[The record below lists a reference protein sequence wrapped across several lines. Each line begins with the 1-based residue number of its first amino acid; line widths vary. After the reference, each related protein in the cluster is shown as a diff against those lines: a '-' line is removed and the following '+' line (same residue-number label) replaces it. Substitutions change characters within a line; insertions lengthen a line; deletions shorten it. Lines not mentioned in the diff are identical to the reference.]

1 MAEFDADAFADSLP
15 GWDPEARA
23 AFLAS
28 LDDDDAPDRRS
39 ATSRTRTSGEAA
51 SGAHAAHA
59 LQAESSQSTGHAS
72 VLHVRRC
79 SISRLRC
86 SLASAAVALL

>member
-28 LDDDDAPDRRS
+28 LDDDEAPEPKESPTRPPVGLRKELAEPGGKHKRPRTPSPRISGVDRQ
-39 ATSRTRTSGEAA
+39 
-51 SGAHAAHA
+51 A
-59 LQAESSQSTGHAS
+59 LFDE
-72 VLHVRRC
+72 L
-79 SISRLRC
+79 LREMHQ
-86 SLASAAVALL
+86 